1 MPIIEE
7 GASRVVSGQVKTSI
21 FPRKE
26 SETLFSIL
34 VSGNDTDPAHVQGSV
49 YARTLKV
56 IGAVRIDGP
65 CVVRGDT
72 RIEPEECK
80 VLLLSGITVNGNMN
94 VIFESIDR
102 EKSLTKSVKNAS
114 VLVRGDIAVSQN
126 LSLSNAIVFG
136 SIRAL
141 NCRLQNCIVMGT
153 VTVED
158 KLIINSSTI
167 SGYLASKVSFE
178 GACTMLLAIGESS
191 TRPVFAP
198 HEDGKEIIGSDLR
211 FYPALRGLHGLMNK
225 SRALPADYP
234 DYSRL
239 DPIAD
244 WVEIEAKGN
253 TAIAEQ
259 PNITR
264 KWVLSLGGR
273 AADLSS
279 IYTSLDS
286 LTQMLKCG
294 FEYEHYLPSIRVD
307 LLERTMK
314 QLTEEERWVLVQV
327 CKSL

>member
-1 MPIIEE
+1 
-7 GASRVVSGQVKTSI
+7 
-21 FPRKE
+21 
-26 SETLFSIL
+26 
-34 VSGNDTDPAHVQGSV
+34 
-49 YARTLKV
+49 
-56 IGAVRIDGP
+56 
-65 CVVRGDT
+65 
-72 RIEPEECK
+72 
-80 VLLLSGITVNGNMN
+80 
-94 VIFESIDR
+94 
-102 EKSLTKSVKNAS
+102 
-114 VLVRGDIAVSQN
+114 
-126 LSLSNAIVFG
+126 
-136 SIRAL
+136 
-141 NCRLQNCIVMGT
+141 
-153 VTVED
+153 
-158 KLIINSSTI
+158 
-167 SGYLASKVSFE
+167 
-178 GACTMLLAIGESS
+178 MLLAIGESS

-198 HEDGKEIIGSDLR
+198 HEDGKEIISSDLR
-211 FYPALRGLHGLMNK
+211 FYPALRGAHGLMNK

-244 WVEIEAKGN
+244 WVEIEATGN

-314 QLTEEERWVLVQV
+314 QLTEEERWILIQI
-327 CKSL
+327 CKPL